1 MTQPRNPDCPDNPEC
16 NVDVDSAGDRF
27 CTVCGLG
34 WGNIG
39 DDDPDDATR
48 ERAEALQAW
57 AGPPEAPI
65 SQDVARDML
74 SALRMA
80 DALIANASDAGLLDL
95 LARDMHPDEINAA
108 CDAIRAAIA
117 RATEG

>member
-57 AGPPEAPI
+57 AGPPEV
-65 SQDVARDML
+65 DTTTRL
-74 SALRMA
+74 REALA
-80 DALIANASDAGLLDL
+80 DL
-95 LARDMHPDEINAA
+95 LEWESRMGGFEAP
-108 CDAIRAAIA
+108 CWA
-117 RATEG
+117 RARALLAELEG